1 MNISEYRDQ
10 FASFNSSIE
19 LARYKYH
26 VGLTSKVN
34 RQDIFDRYSDLFSSA
49 ALGELRTSREQ
60 TPAYFRTERTAL
72 RTLLTAVQ
80 LRHVEMRAD
89 ELTRELA
96 RCEASD
102 QVEWNSRELSLEDV
116 PAVLAR
122 ESKKAQRHELAAR
135 WIDSIS
141 VCDELRAARV
151 VSLNESARVL
161 GVASY
166 NELIFEATNTE
177 SDQMDQ
183 AARSLLDQTESPYR
197 SALTKLVA
205 REFPELRLSHL
216 DFGDLPY
223 FEAAPWLDVYLPAKN
238 LLRTQS
244 ATLAGMGIRTNKQA
258 NILIDVE
265 PRSSRKSAA
274 ACFPVRPPE
283 DVRLAVLPHAGAANF
298 LDGLEQS
305 GRAQHYAWC
314 SKNLARVHPEF
325 VYSADSATADGFGYL
340 FRYLS
345 LDPKWILEFLSE
357 VEAVRAG
364 EIAKDIT
371 CQLALHVRRLCADV
385 LYQAR
390 AYDEGESQEH
400 LQSTYVALYERAT
413 SFSMRP
419 EPFLLNLQS
428 AVQSG
433 SQLRALAFSFGL
445 REYLRVRYGY
455 RWWTL
460 RKAGDELIDMWSTAS
475 RYTVEEL
482 TSLIGFGEMSYDP
495 LAEVIT
501 SALTGA

>member
-34 RQDIFDRYSDLFSSA
+34 RQDIFDRYNDLFSLA
-49 ALGELRTSREQ
+49 AIAELRTSLEQ

-72 RTLLTAVQ
+72 RTLLSAAQ
-80 LRHVEMRAD
+80 LRHVETQAD
-89 ELTRELA
+89 ELTRELV

-102 QVEWNSRELSLEDV
+102 QVGWSSGELSLEDV
-116 PAVLAR
+116 PAVLAH
-122 ESKKAQRHELAAR
+122 ESKKTQRRELAAR

-141 VCDELRAARV
+141 VCDDLRTARV
-151 VSLNESARVL
+151 VSLNESARML

-166 NELIFEATNTE
+166 SELMFEATNTE

-183 AARSLLDQTESPYR
+183 TAQSLLDQTESPYK
-197 SALTKLVA
+197 SALTRLVA
-205 REFPELRLSHL
+205 REIPEVRLSHL

-238 LLRTQS
+238 LFRTQS

-265 PRSSRKSAA
+265 PRSSRKSGA
-274 ACFPVRPPE
+274 ACFPVHPPE
-283 DVRLAVLPHAGAANF
+283 DVRLAVLPHGGATNF
-298 LDGLEQS
+298 LDGLKQC

-314 SKNLARVHPEF
+314 SKNLARLHPEF

-345 LDPKWILEFLSE
+345 LDPKWIREFLPE
-357 VEAVRAG
+357 VEAVRSG
-364 EIAKDIT
+364 EIAKDVT
-371 CQLALHVRRLCADV
+371 CQLALRVRRLCADV
-385 LYQAR
+385 LYQAL
-390 AYDEGESQEH
+390 AYNEGESQEH

-428 AVQSG
+428 AVRPG

-455 RWWTL
+455 RWWTS
-460 RKAGDELIDMWSTAS
+460 RKAGDELIDVWNTAS

-482 TSLIGFGEMSYDP
+482 ASLIGFGKISFDP
-495 LAEVIT
+495 LAEVIA